1 MDKTKYLTPPQVAKQ
16 LGTDANRVLL
26 WIRSGALKAFNLSE
40 GDRPRW
46 KVSPEDLAAFLESK
60 SNRANQEPPT
70 RKRRIIPKPARQ
82 WV

>member
-1 MDKTKYLTPPQVAKQ
+1 MDKTKFLTPPQVAKQ

-40 GDRPRW
+40 GGRPRW
-46 KVSPEDLAAFLESK
+46 KVDPADLDLFLESR
-60 SNRANQEPPT
+60 SNRANTEPPK
-70 RKRRIIPKPARQ
+70 RKRRIIPKPTRS